1 MTVPTSAMSAAEVP
15 HRIEGLTDAENDTL
29 RQVLDVWR
37 QKRPR
42 NLRRSVYYDGKAP
55 LRDLGISLPPQLRT
69 LRAVLGWPEKSVRA
83 LSRRNI
89 FDGFVT
95 AGAEQDPF
103 ELSGL
108 LKANS
113 FDLELPQAITSAYKH
128 SCSFLTVARGDT
140 TAGDPPVVVMARSAE
155 WSAAL
160 WDKRRR
166 AVKAAVTISDADDS
180 GPTALDLWLPGEVIS
195 CRKSAANR
203 WSVTRQKHRLGSTLV
218 QPLTYD
224 PQLDRPF
231 GRSRITRAVMD
242 ITDRAIRTILRTEVS
257 AEFYASPQRWV
268 MGAEEESFESMD
280 RWQAV
285 MGRFFGLSRD
295 AEGNLPEVGQFP
307 QMTMDPH
314 LAMLRSLAA
323 QFSGETGIPVSALGI
338 IHDNPSSAE
347 AIYAAWEDLIIEAL
361 YSNRIL
367 GAAVERTAQTAVML
381 RDGTTEPTD
390 ELRLLEARW
399 RNPALPSPVSAS
411 DALVKQ
417 AAVFPWLSET
427 EVALEMVGYSSSDI
441 TRLLADKRR
450 AQGASV
456 LDRALAAASDGDEG

>member
-1 MTVPTSAMSAAEVP
+1 MTSVASHADFPT
-15 HRIEGLTDAENDTL
+15 RIPDLTDAENDLL
-29 RQVLDVWR
+29 RQLGKTWAA
-37 QKRPR
+37 KRPR
-42 NLRRSVYYDGKAP
+42 NVLRSVYYDGRAP
-55 LRDLGISLPPQLRT
+55 LKDLRISLPPQLRN

-95 AGAEQDPF
+95 PGAEQDPF
-103 ELSGL
+103 ELSGIL
-108 LKANS
+108 TDNS
-113 FDLELPQAITSAYKH
+113 FGLELPQAITSAYKH
-128 SCSFLTVARGDT
+128 SCSFLTVAKGDT
-140 TAGDPPVVVMARSAE
+140 AAGDPPVVIMARSAE

-166 AVKAAVTISDADDS
+166 AIKAALTIADADDT
-180 GPTALDLWLPGEVIS
+180 GPTVMDLWLPGVVITCS
-195 CRKSAANR
+195 KIGRG
-203 WSVTRQKHRLGSTLV
+203 WTVTRQQHRLGSALV

-242 ITDRAIRTILRTEVS
+242 ITDRAARTILRTEVS
-257 AEFYASPQRWV
+257 SEFYASPQRWV
-268 MGAEEESFESMD
+268 MGAEEESFESLD

-295 AEGNLPEVGQFP
+295 EDGNAPTVGQFP
-307 QMTMDPH
+307 QQSMEPH

-323 QFSGETGIPVSALGI
+323 QLSGETGIPVSALGI

-367 GAAVERTAQTAVML
+367 GAAVERTARAAVML
-381 RDGTTEPTD
+381 RDGLTEPTS
-390 ELRLLEARW
+390 ELRSMEARW

-417 AAVFPWLSET
+417 AAVFPWLGET
-427 EVALEMVGYSSSDI
+427 DVALEMVGYSSSDI

-456 LDRALAAASDGDEG
+456 LERALAAAGSADGDEG